1 MAHPQSYGQF
11 TSYQPLPV
19 PGAYQFQTIGGKP
32 ITLTGAPAEGLKA
45 RLDALNAARPQP
57 VAGPGSGEPL
67 MSVAPE
73 EANMSVA
80 PAPAPVAPPPPPPP
94 VAAPAA
100 PVEGPTQ
107 QAANREAPQRQADPT
122 LRQINGKL
130 YEWTHTQGGKAQY
143 TRVLEDASGVRQY
156 DARDVFEERPAT
168 RGSKGGIMERSR
180 TVQGGYPIDPE
191 LETARAE
198 NYQKLQEAEALGAQA
213 ASEDAAATRGFFQQ
227 RQQEEAAQV
236 AEEVQRQKE
245 IETRVANLRS
255 KYDTMQAAY
264 QNSKVDQNR
273 ILKGEKG
280 VIMGLA
286 AGLGAF
292 GAALA
297 RTPNYALETI
307 NRMQDA
313 DIRQQEAERSIKGEG
328 ANNTLRDLEKEL
340 GSLDLAKTALRGLKT
355 NAAKLQFEAI
365 AANTADAR
373 IKANAQKVAALLEKQ
388 ELDRKEQLNRDA
400 LGLVTRSFVNVP
412 GSPGSP
418 GGITRP
424 ERKEGPGLA
433 EAPKADPNAKKTEAE
448 VKVDA
453 AIASLDSGIA
463 SLEKYDDDDKVWT
476 PEGENFIKRAAR
488 ETVNKIAG
496 EGTYEAGVPEEERDK
511 AATVAQAK
519 NDALAAMSVLHQ
531 QGAMGLDEY
540 KRQAEDM
547 SRARTVGDVRRFVLR
562 ARSKAD
568 NIARGVKA
576 PKQ

>member
-1 MAHPQSYGQF
+1 MAQANSYGQF

-57 VAGPGSGEPL
+57 VAGPGTGEPL

-80 PAPAPVAPPPPPPP
+80 PAPAPVAPPPPVPAP
-94 VAAPAA
+94 APAA
-100 PVEGPTQ
+100 PAEGPTQ
-107 QAANREAPQRQADPT
+107 QAANREAPRRAVDPT

-191 LETARAE
+191 IEAARAD

-227 RQQEEAAQV
+227 QQQEQAAQV
-236 AEEVQRQKE
+236 AEEAQRQKE

-313 DIRQQEAERSIKGEG
+313 DIRQQEAERSIKGEA

-418 GGITRP
+418 GGLTRP
-424 ERKEGPGLA
+424 EGKAPGLA
-433 EAPKADPNAKKTEAE
+433 EAPKADPSARKTEAE
-448 VKVDA
+448 SKIDA
-453 AIASLDSGIA
+453 GVASLDAGIVE
-463 SLEKYDDDDKVWT
+463 LDKYDDDEAVWT
-476 PEGENFIKRAAR
+476 PEGENIIKRAAR
-488 ETVNKIAG
+488 ETINKVAG
-496 EGTYEAGVPEEERDK
+496 EGTYERSIPEETRERS
-511 AATVAQAK
+511 ATVGAVK
-519 NDALAAMSVLHQ
+519 NNALAMMNSIRG
-531 QGAMGLDEY
+531 QGAMANDEY
-540 KRQAEDM
+540 WRQLRDGIGNAK
-547 SRARTVGDVRRFVLR
+547 TVGEVRRYVLQ
-562 ARSKAD
+562 ARKEAEA
-568 NIARGVKA
+568 IKGAVQA
-576 PKQ
+576 PKK